1 LTRKALLLGSVAM
14 AALTFGISTASAST
28 QEFSFH
34 GSAWGT
40 SVRVGNVLKSGPSAF
55 VPLSCTTAVGVTHTN
70 TIAKVHVPNVLS
82 SGTVNTKAASKA
94 TSTGV
99 ASTSSATT
107 QHVNLLG
114 GAVTAT
120 AIRSVSTT
128 SHNTSTG
135 KFHTSAAGTRFVNL
149 VVGGKPFSGTPKP
162 NQKITLPGI
171 GYVVL
176 NQQTSHIGSNSARM
190 TVIGIHVVVTQN
202 SQQAKS
208 GTQVEVSVA
217 NSSLNGPIRGAL
229 TGLAYGTSANVGNTV
244 IAGKSF
250 PKYMPCL
257 GTGGKTRH
265 NTGGGINLPGVLTSG
280 TIDDTANGTVTSTE
294 VFGRM
299 TSTIQAANL
308 LSGVISAKVI
318 KADVS
323 ANGKPTTLRDR
334 SFFVG
339 LHVAGH
345 PGIPDNVPVNT
356 NVPVPGIGTL
366 WLHRQVKTAH
376 GIRVIMV
383 QLVIGNPVNP
393 AGLPVGA
400 TIDVGFAR
408 VGVS

>member
-1 LTRKALLLGSVAM
+1 
-14 AALTFGISTASAST
+14 
-28 QEFSFH
+28 
-34 GSAWGT
+34 
-40 SVRVGNVLKSGPSAF
+40 
-55 VPLSCTTAVGVTHTN
+55 
-70 TIAKVHVPNVLS
+70 
-82 SGTVNTKAASKA
+82 
-94 TSTGV
+94 
-99 ASTSSATT
+99 
-107 QHVNLLG
+107 
-114 GAVTAT
+114 
-120 AIRSVSTT
+120 
-128 SHNTSTG
+128 
-135 KFHTSAAGTRFVNL
+135 VNL
-149 VVGGKPFSGTPKP
+149 VVGGKPISGTPHA

-208 GTQVEVSVA
+208 GTQIEVSVA
-217 NSSLNGPIRGAL
+217 NSSLNGPIKGAL
-229 TGLAYGTSANVGNTV
+229 TGLAFGTSANVGNTV

-257 GTGGKTRH
+257 GTGGKTLH
-265 NTGGGINLPGVLTSG
+265 NTGAGVKNLPGVLTSG

-299 TSTIQAANL
+299 TSTIHKANL
-308 LSGVISAKVI
+308 LSGAISASLI

-323 ANGKPTTLRDR
+323 VNGKPPKREDH
-334 SFFVG
+334 SSFVG

-345 PGIPDNVPVNT
+345 PEITDNVPFNTQVNL
-356 NVPVPGIGTL
+356 PGIGTL
-366 WLHRQVKTAH
+366 WLHKRVKTAH
-376 GIRVIMV
+376 GITVIMV